1 MRNAKYLIETIFC
14 LLSVAIVLIFAPI
27 SLANQPKPG
36 QPLPAM
42 TIPAPHNQD
51 GKKALGLNEA
61 SSHFTVSDLK
71 SDLVLI
77 EVIGV
82 YCPQCFKQAP
92 EFNKLYTRLNRG
104 KTKGRVAMFALAA
117 GGTEP
122 EIDQLIKSGQYTFP
136 VISDMRYE
144 VHKLMGEP
152 KTPFTIIC
160 RPDGTILYTHLGI
173 ITDIDSFY
181 GEIKGFLNKL

>member
-1 MRNAKYLIETIFC
+1 MKHLRQFFSNIGC
-14 LLSVAIVLIFAPI
+14 LLSVSVVLIFATI
-27 SLANQPKPG
+27 SFADQPKTG
-36 QPLPAM
+36 HSLPAM
-42 TIPAPHNQD
+42 TLSAPHNQA
-51 GKKALGLNEA
+51 GKKALGLDENR
-61 SSHFTVSDLK
+61 SGFTVADLA

-92 EFNKLYTRLNRG
+92 QFNELYARINRG
-104 KTKGRVAMFALAA
+104 KNRGRVSMFALAA
-117 GGTEP
+117 GGTVP

-144 VHKLMGEP
+144 AHKLLGEP

-160 RPDGTILYTHLGI
+160 RPDGRILYTHLGI

-181 GEIKGFLNKL
+181 GEIKGFLNKP